1 MQMKSFAFL
10 TVKLKS
16 ISWEI
21 KVSYFVFTPGINFK
35 YTSGDKFTL
44 SAAGRETI
52 KTRRGTRKAKC
63 INIPKD
69 FGTPLGLVIT

>member
-10 TVKLKS
+10 TAKLKS

-21 KVSYFVFTPGINFK
+21 KVSCFVFTPGINFK

-52 KTRRGTRKAKC
+52 KTRKAKC